1 MTRSEKEALLGKLTA
16 QREHILGATDGL
28 DDAAMRRP
36 VLPSGWTCVGLVS
49 HLAVDVERFWFGAV
63 VAGDERIIHEVTE
76 EHDDAWRVGPG
87 VAVEAVMD
95 EYRLQ
100 IELADA
106 IISSTSLE
114 ASPAWW
120 PNFFGDWR
128 LETLREIVLHVLT
141 ETAVHAG
148 HLDAARELIDG
159 RSWLILT

>member
-1 MTRSEKEALLGKLTA
+1 
-16 QREHILGATDGL
+16 
-28 DDAAMRRP
+28 
-36 VLPSGWTCVGLVS
+36 
-49 HLAVDVERFWFGAV
+49 
-63 VAGDERIIHEVTE
+63 
-76 EHDDAWRVGPG
+76 
-87 VAVEAVMD
+87 MD